1 MSAFFSRIAPVL
13 ALAVAVAVPLEGQGR
28 GAFGLG
34 VLRRDG
40 ILIPFASYNGRS
52 WSADWPGPGANV
64 ELPITLADVPARW
77 WGAAGPTARWTAWPL
92 DGESRSLELK
102 KPEQTPV
109 FCGTALGIRTDAP
122 AGEFDPR
129 EPTAPK
135 DGIAIAGP
143 ARLEPITRVSNLAGD
158 ATQMVQAITDDF
170 NREERLAVEGFRSWS
185 HPYDDE
191 QRKKFPIELEAFYR
205 THDSTPSGTWV
216 TSYVEAVRRF
226 PAGPFDHGCGLIT
239 FVRGWVLEGE
249 GRKPVVDVGA
259 RITFCDRADVSF
271 MLPFG
276 KLFIDRE
283 PYWVYQVSSW
293 RDEIYGVSRV
303 RPDAVRPVM
312 AVSGGGCP
320 KTAPRGRGGRG
331 D

>member
-1 MSAFFSRIAPVL
+1 MPAFFTRIAPAL
-13 ALAVAVAVPLEGQGR
+13 ALAAAVAIPLDGQQR
-28 GAFGLG
+28 GAFDLG

-40 ILIPFASYNGRS
+40 ILVPFASYNGRS
-52 WSADWPGPGANV
+52 WSADWPGPGARV
-64 ELPITLADVPARW
+64 DLPISLADVPKPW
-77 WGAAGPTARWTAWPL
+77 LGAAGPGARWTAWLLDDQSRPL
-92 DGESRSLELK
+92 ALK

-109 FCGTALGIRTDAP
+109 FCGTALGIRTDYP

-129 EPTAPK
+129 EPTVPK
-135 DGIAIAGP
+135 DGVAIAGD
-143 ARLEPITRVSNLAGD
+143 ATLTPITRISNFARD

-170 NREERLAVEGFRSWS
+170 NREERLAAERFQSWS
-185 HPYDDE
+185 HPYNDE
-191 QRKKFPIELEAFYR
+191 QRRTVPIELEAFYR
-205 THDSTPSGTWV
+205 TRDTTPSGTWV

-239 FVRGWVLEGE
+239 FVRGWVLERE
-249 GRKPVVDVGA
+249 GHKPVVDVGA
-259 RITFCDRADVSF
+259 RITYCDRADVSF

-276 KLFIDRE
+276 KLLIERE

-303 RPDAVRPVM
+303 RPDAVRPVL

-320 KTAPRGRGGRG
+320 KGAPGRGGRG